1 MLTLIIFKCGVV
13 KKKLLVWVWTLLLIH
28 NLLIS
33 GKRACFRGKYCYL
46 GAPIGTPWVP
56 DGQYVAPGLGPGGLR
71 KENTSDDN
79 IQRVLLTLTLLISG
93 KGKHACF
100 RGKYC
105 YLGAPIGTPRVPD
118 GQYVAHG
125 LGWAGLRKEN
135 ASDDNNERV
144 LLIHTLLISGSGKL
158 ACFRGK
164 YCYLRAPIGT
174 PRVPDGQYVAPGL
187 GWGGLRKENAS
198 DDNIDWVL
206 LILKKDAFPPKIILG
221 RIYCLSLFSCNF

>member
-1 MLTLIIFKCGVV
+1 MRKENASDDNIERVILILIF
-13 KKKLLVWVWTLLLIH
+13 LISG
-28 NLLIS
+28 S

-93 KGKHACF
+93 SGKHACF

-125 LGWAGLRKEN
+125 LG
-135 ASDDNNERV
+135 
-144 LLIHTLLISGSGKL
+144 
-158 ACFRGK
+158 
-164 YCYLRAPIGT
+164 
-174 PRVPDGQYVAPGL
+174 
-187 GWGGLRKENAS
+187 
-198 DDNIDWVL
+198 
-206 LILKKDAFPPKIILG
+206 
-221 RIYCLSLFSCNF
+221 